1 MTYKEI
7 TIRLLNKTALPVD
20 IIIAQLSEAGF
31 DGFWEEEDV
40 LKAYIPEENYK
51 ETLITHCPF
60 YTRYAGD
67 INWTSSTIEE
77 TNWNDLWESNF
88 EPVYTSDCCIRAPFH
103 KKPENIFY
111 DIVIEPKMSF
121 GTGHHETTS
130 MIVETMLTI
139 YLEGKR
145 VLDMGCGT
153 GVLAI
158 LAALRKAGSIDAVD
172 NDNWAYTNTV
182 ENIQRNNVPWIKVLL
197 GDIKSVESQNYD
209 VILANI
215 TRNVLA
221 EYIPFFARMQLESG
235 VLMLSGFLTTD
246 VPLLEKI
253 ARTHGYVLKNTYI
266 KNNWAAMEL
275 IKK

>member
-7 TIRLLNKTALPVD
+7 TIRLLNKTAVPVD

-31 DGFWEEEDV
+31 DGFWEEEDA
-40 LKAYIPEENYK
+40 LKAYIPEENFK
-51 ETLITHCPF
+51 ETLVTHCPF
-60 YTRYAGD
+60 FTRYAGD
-67 INWTSSTIEE
+67 INWTSVTIEE

-88 EPVYTSDCCIRAPFH
+88 EPVYTSGCCIRAPFH
-103 KKPENIFY
+103 KKPENIPY

-130 MIVETMLTI
+130 MIVEALLNLN
-139 YLEGKR
+139 LENKS

-158 LAALRKAGSIDAVD
+158 LAALRKACFIDAVD
-172 NDNWAYTNTV
+172 NDNWAYANSI
-182 ENIQRNNVPWIKVLL
+182 ENIQRNNVTWINVLL
-197 GDIKSVESQNYD
+197 GDIKSVESQTYD

-215 TRNVLA
+215 TRNVLS
-221 EYIPFFARMQLESG
+221 EYIPQFSPMQNSGG
-235 VLMLSGFLTTD
+235 VLMLSGFLTSD
-246 VPLLEKI
+246 VSLLEKI
-253 ARTHGYVLKNTYI
+253 AMAHGYVLKNTYV